1 MNQEKIIRDVEALGI
16 NMLDLAIRKDGEELY
31 HKFQK
36 CANCMNGY
44 SVTKSFTMTAIGIL
58 QDDGVLH
65 VEDKALPWL
74 QEEYSGPLD
83 PNWQDVTIEH
93 LILHTT
99 GFDADWCDIDTQD
112 VNAFGTKDYLAW
124 IMSKPLPH
132 KPGEVYKYTDAGY
145 YLLSRIASKAAG
157 EEMSAFL
164 QRHMID
170 DLNFHEIAWS
180 RCPKGYAIGAT
191 GLYSRADDTAAF
203 AQLYLNGGMLDG
215 KRILS
220 QEWVDRVIEKQ
231 YEFHRVGESGLYVKG
246 GMYGQ
251 GVGFHLTE
259 DFTVSW
265 HSMQLNKDDQDNLK
279 NYLAE
284 LKL

>member
-1 MNQEKIIRDVEALGI
+1 MNQEKIIREVEALGI
-16 NMLDLAIRKDGEELY
+16 NMLDLAIQKDGEELY

-36 CANCMNGY
+36 CSNCMNGY
-44 SVTKSFTMTAIGIL
+44 SVTKSFTMTAIGML

-74 QEEYSGPLD
+74 QDDYDGPLD
-83 PNWQDVTIEH
+83 PNWQDVTIEQ
-93 LILHTT
+93 LILHTA

-112 VNAFGTKDYLAW
+112 VNAYGTKDYLAW
-124 IMSKPLPH
+124 IMSKPLPNN
-132 KPGEVYKYTDAGY
+132 PGEVYKYNDAGY

-157 EEMSAFL
+157 EEMTAFL
-164 QRHMID
+164 QKRLID
-170 DLNFHEIAWS
+170 GLNFHEIAWS

-203 AQLYLNGGMLDG
+203 AQVYLNGGVLG
-215 KRILS
+215 GRRYLS
-220 QEWVDRVIEKQ
+220 KEWVDRVIEKQ
-231 YEFHRVGESGLYVKG
+231 YEFHRVGESDLYVKG
-246 GMYGQ
+246 GLYGQ
-251 GVGFHLTE
+251 GVGFHLSE
-259 DFTVSW
+259 GFSCSW
-265 HSMQLNKDDQDNLK
+265 HSMQLNKDDQENLK